1 VIILDIGLL
10 FLCHPVC
17 AGTVRVRQ
25 RRQAK
30 KYEVSLQLRSPILKG
45 SLNGFTNNVRDRRGG
60 SSWASRA
67 DLSYQYDRRRKQR
80 IVVNHKVRD
89 QSTNNLNTYSMDR

>member
-1 VIILDIGLL
+1 MR
-10 FLCHPVC
+10 
-17 AGTVRVRQ
+17 ARQ
-25 RRQAK
+25 RRIST
-30 KYEVSLQLRSPILKG
+30 KYNVALQIGSPIFKG
-45 SLNGFTNNVRDRRGG
+45 SLTGFTNNVRDQRGG

-67 DLSYQYDRRRKQR
+67 DFSYQYGGGRKER